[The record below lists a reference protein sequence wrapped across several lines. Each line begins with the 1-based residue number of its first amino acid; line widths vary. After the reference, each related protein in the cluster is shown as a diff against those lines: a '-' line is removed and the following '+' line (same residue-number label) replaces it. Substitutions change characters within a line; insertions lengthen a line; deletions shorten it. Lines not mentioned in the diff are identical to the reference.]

1 MHAKENTRASH
12 LARNTE
18 VQRVPEA
25 KLLHTTTHEAVW
37 HTGGGGGST
46 SCEAGDEAIG
56 VTRCTMGDEA
66 IGVTRCTL
74 THPAHRLQGRQRDVR
89 GGRHRALQ
97 EHVVPYLMDQ
107 IGQDTDVAAHKNADT
122 RMRGVIQSADQ
133 RHGGHP

>member
-1 MHAKENTRASH
+1 MHAKEKIRASH

-25 KLLHTTTHEAVW
+25 KLLHPTTHKQCGTQE
-37 HTGGGGGST
+37 GGGST

-56 VTRCTMGDEA
+56 VTRCTLGDEA

-74 THPAHRLQGRQRDVR
+74 THPAHRLQGRQRDVC

-97 EHVVPYLMDQ
+97 EHVVPYLTDQ
-107 IGQDTDVAAHKNADT
+107 IGQDTDMAAHKNADT

-133 RHGGHP
+133 RHGGYP